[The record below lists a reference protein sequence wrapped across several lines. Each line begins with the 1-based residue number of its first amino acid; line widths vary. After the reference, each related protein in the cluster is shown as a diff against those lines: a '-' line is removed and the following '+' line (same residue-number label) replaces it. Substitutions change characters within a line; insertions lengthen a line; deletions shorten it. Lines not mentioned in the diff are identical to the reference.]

1 MNGGTSMLT
10 VDKGIQYLQCAGAKI
25 TATRIAILKSLENRR
40 DHPSADRVFMELKPS
55 YPSLSIA
62 TVYSTA
68 SLLAR
73 GSLIRVLS
81 IDEKKVY
88 YDPNM
93 EPHGHFMCR
102 KCKRVFD
109 VPFHFEIA
117 AASEASG
124 EIASVEDAEIFYY
137 GLCVRCG
144 RP

>member
-1 MNGGTSMLT
+1 MLT
-10 VDKGIQYLQCAGAKI
+10 VDKGVKYLQSAGAKI

-40 DHPSADRVFMELKPS
+40 DHPSAERIFMELKLS

-73 GSLIRVLS
+73 GSLIRILS

-102 KCKRVFD
+102 QCKLVFD
-109 VPFHFEIA
+109 VPFHFDITA
-117 AASEASG
+117 AADASE
-124 EIASVEDAEIFYY
+124 EIASVEDAEVFYY
-137 GLCVRCG
+137 GLCVRCAPP
-144 RP
+144 R